1 MGNPGAIV
9 FQVAPSSAETMIPLF
24 PRVAIAP
31 PGNSIGLT
39 LLAPGA
45 AMLLQA
51 APSLVPF
58 KSRFPLSLPQN
69 NVPLVVRKKN
79 PPGVGVS

>member
-1 MGNPGAIV
+1 
-9 FQVAPSSAETMIPLF
+9 
-24 PRVAIAP
+24 
-31 PGNSIGLT
+31 
-39 LLAPGA
+39 
-45 AMLLQA
+45 
-51 APSLVPF
+51 VPF